1 MTFASDLA
9 LFDAKIRTRQ
19 KRIFFGTANAMHR
32 SIVFGSTVTGAPGQ
46 PVDQGDL
53 KNSWFAEHIAEF
65 LFATSTP
72 IAYAPGIEA
81 GRSQKTGRRL
91 ILRSSTGG
99 FHSVEITK
107 DQFQKLVNSVVRK
120 LVV

>member
-120 LVV
+120 LV